1 MAKRPQEEPPAPA
14 SIIDPV
20 ELGDRLRAT
29 RVSRGLSIREVAK
42 EIGVSAPTLSRV
54 ERGQHLPERENLLRI
69 ARWAGVRIDPVL
81 HPGNARQLRNQLVH
95 SPDASTIEA
104 VEMHL
109 RADKNLTRSDAESL
123 SELFRVA
130 YRAVSGK
137 GHAKKGK
144 AK

>member
-1 MAKRPQEEPPAPA
+1 VRPDDGSQSVEK
-14 SIIDPV
+14 IIDPV
-20 ELGDRLRAT
+20 ELGDRLRAK
-29 RVSRGLSIREVAK
+29 RRSKGLSIREVAQ

-54 ERGQHLPERENLLRI
+54 ERGHHLPERNNLLRI

-81 HPGNARQLRNQLVH
+81 HTDNARKLRNQLVH
-95 SPDASTIEA
+95 SPDASTVEA

-109 RADKNLTRSDAESL
+109 RADKNLSRSDAEAL

-130 YRAVSGK
+130 YGAVSGK
-137 GHAKKGK
+137 SSPKKGK